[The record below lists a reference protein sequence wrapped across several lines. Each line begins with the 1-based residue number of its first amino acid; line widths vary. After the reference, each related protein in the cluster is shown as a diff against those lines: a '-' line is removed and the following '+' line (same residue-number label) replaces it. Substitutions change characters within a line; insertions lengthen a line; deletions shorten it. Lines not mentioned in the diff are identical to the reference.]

1 MPSKSMEDAFV
12 SIDAEDLNGRKAHFE
27 VPKGMGLS
35 LMEVLKGE
43 GFPILATCGGMAL
56 CATCHVQVLAGY
68 DQLPQATD
76 DELDMLESLPVLTS
90 TSRLSC
96 QLKIDGLELEELKV
110 KVLGEDNS

>member
-1 MPSKSMEDAFV
+1 MMDESFV
-12 SIDAEDLNGRKAHFE
+12 SIEAEDLNGRKAHFE

-43 GFPILATCGGMAL
+43 DFPILATCGGMAL
-56 CATCHVQVLAGY
+56 CATCHVQVLQGY
-68 DQLPQATD
+68 DQLPEASD
-76 DELDMLESLPVLTS
+76 DELDMLESLPVLTD

-96 QLKIDGLELEELKV
+96 QLKIDAMHLPNLQV